1 MSSKANDEN
10 IVTSC
15 TDELNNVHITCTA
28 DEVDVCA
35 NCGEEGRDGLKACT
49 ACKLVKYCNR
59 DCQIAHRSK
68 HKKACKKRAAE
79 LHDEKLFKQPPSR
92 EECPICM
99 LPFPLAADQAVFHPC
114 CGKRICIGCIYA
126 ISEKEGANILCAFC
140 RTPYAKSAEE
150 EVRRNKRLMEKGN
163 SLAFKMFAGCYVTGS
178 LGMPQDW
185 AKANE
190 LLLKAGNLGCNE
202 AYNNLG
208 NAYSNGQGVEVDKK
222 KAKHYWELAAMNGS
236 ISARY
241 NLGCMEEDA
250 GNHRRAMKHVVI
262 SAKAGHEDSLDM
274 VTAIYKHGHKLGFVT
289 KDIYAQTLRAYQK
302 SQNEMKSEKR
312 DKAEQVYR
320 TLG

>member
-10 IVTSC
+10 VVTSC
-15 TDELNNVHITCTA
+15 TDELNNVHITCT

-35 NCGEEGRDGLKACT
+35 NCGEEGSDGLKACT

-68 HKKACKKRAAE
+68 HKKACKKRA
-79 LHDEKLFKQPPSR
+79 LFKQPPSR

-114 CGKRICIGCIYA
+114 CGKRICNGCIYA

-150 EVRRNKRLMEKGN
+150 EVRKNKRLMEKGN

-178 LGMPQDW
+178 LGMPRDW

-190 LLLKAGNLGCNE
+190 LLLKAGDLGCNE

-208 NAYSNGQGVEVDKK
+208 NSYYNGHGVEVDKK
-222 KAKHYWELAAMNGS
+222 KAKHYYELAAINGS
-236 ISARY
+236 VQARH
-241 NLGCMEEDA
+241 NLGAEDYNA
-250 GNHRRAMKHVVI
+250 GNYQRAFKHFII
-262 SAKAGHEDSLDM
+262 SSRAGYKDSLDM
-274 VTAIYKHGHKLGFVT
+274 VKDGYMDGHVT
-289 KDIYAQTLRAYQK
+289 KEEYAQTLRAYQK
-302 SQNEMKSEKR
+302 SNDEMKSEKR
-312 DKAEQVYR
+312 DKAAAED
-320 TLG
+320 